1 MVQAKRILETALY
14 VDDLDAAEDFYSQV
28 LGLEPLT
35 RGGNRH
41 LFFRCRDGVFLL
53 FNPEETAR
61 PGAGVPTHGA
71 HGPGHVAFAT
81 TADEM
86 SAWRQRLQAQGVKIE
101 TEVQWPSG
109 GQSLYFRDP
118 AGNSVELATPQ
129 VWGIEEG

>member
-1 MVQAKRILETALY
+1 MKASRILETALY
-14 VDDLDAAEDFYSQV
+14 VDDLDAAETFYTDV
-28 LGLEPLT
+28 LGLAPLT

-41 LFFRCRDGVFLL
+41 LFFRCGDGVFLL

-61 PGAGVPTHGA
+61 PGARVPAHGA

-86 SAWRQRLQAQGVKIE
+86 PAWRRRLQEQGIE
-101 TEVQWPSG
+101 IEAEVQWPSG

-118 AGNSVELATPQ
+118 AGNSLELATPQ
-129 VWGIEEG
+129 VWGIETS